1 MPDDCHSMKKT
12 SKRASGPRLA
22 ALLLFL
28 LMLLPLPSALLR
40 AGEAEEPFRLTAEL
54 LEEGELRLLWRIAPA
69 HKLYANQIRVELE
82 EGEAVPGAPV
92 LPEGEPVVDP
102 LTGERSVAYHDSL
115 DCRVAVTGAKGPYV
129 LRVRYQ
135 GCADGGVCFPPESS
149 LLRVDPARPG
159 PVAVERVPVTFGVMA
174 VSPDAADEPVAAE
187 GGGTSA
193 VARTLAEGSL
203 WKVAGVF
210 LLFGLLLSFTPC
222 ILPML
227 PILSSII
234 AGEARPTRLRGFLL
248 ALVYSSG
255 MAVVYTAVGV
265 AAGLAGEGLSGFLQQ
280 PPVLLGFALL
290 LILLS
295 LSMFDLYELQ
305 IPTSLQARLN
315 AASGRMKGGRFP
327 AVFVMGAISALVVGP
342 CVAAPLAGTLVYIS
356 RTGEVLQGGLALFS
370 MAMGMSVPLLL
381 LGLSA
386 GFLLPKA
393 GGWMQGVKHLFGVLL
408 VAVAVYMASP
418 VLPAPAVLAAWGALF
433 VLSARLLGLFR
444 RGPAPRTAGS
454 VAARALAFASLLLA
468 GSLFLGAATGARSPL
483 DPFAGLRGA
492 GEHEGLVF
500 RDVRS
505 GEELDRALRE
515 AGRRA
520 MLDVTADWCVSCR
533 KLEAV
538 TFRDPRVLGAAEGVL
553 LLRLDV
559 TSNGEEERRLM
570 KRFGVFGPPALIFF
584 DEGGAERTELRAV
597 GFVPPEELLERLR
610 RP

>member
-1 MPDDCHSMKKT
+1 MMNP

-22 ALLLFL
+22 ALLLSL
-28 LMLLPLPSALLR
+28 LLLLPFGGPLR

-54 LEEGELRLLWRIAPA
+54 LAEGTLSLRWDIAPG
-69 HKLYANQIRVELE
+69 HKLYRDQIRLELE
-82 EGEAVPGAPV
+82 SGEAVPGAPV

-129 LRVRYQ
+129 LRVWHQ

-159 PVAVERVPVTFGVMA
+159 PVAVERVPVTFGVVP
-174 VSPDAADEPVAAE
+174 VSPAAVDEPVAAE
-187 GGGTSA
+187 GDSTSA

-203 WKVAGVF
+203 WKVAGAF
-210 LLFGLLLSFTPC
+210 LIFGLLLSLTPC

-234 AGEARPTRLRGFLL
+234 AGEERPTRLRGFLL
-248 ALVYSSG
+248 AFVYSAG

-280 PPVLLGFALL
+280 PPVLIGFSLL
-290 LILLS
+290 LVLLS
-295 LSMFDLYELQ
+295 LSMFDLYQLQ
-305 IPTSLQARLN
+305 IPASLQARLN
-315 AASGRMKGGRFP
+315 AASGRMRGGRFP
-327 AVFVMGAISALVVGP
+327 GVFVMGAISALVVGP

-356 RTGEVLQGGLALFS
+356 RTGDVVQGGLALFS

-393 GGWMQGVKHLFGVLL
+393 GGWMQEVKHLFGALL
-408 VAVAVYMASP
+408 VAVAIYMASP
-418 VLPAPAVLAAWGALF
+418 VLPPALVLVAWGALF
-433 VLSARLLGLFR
+433 VLSAWLLGLFR
-444 RGPAPRTAGS
+444 RDPAPRAAGS
-454 VAARALAFASLLLA
+454 LVRRALAFASLLLA
-468 GSLFLGAATGARSPL
+468 CSLFVGAATGARSPL
-483 DPFAGLRGA
+483 DPFAGLRG
-492 GEHEGLVF
+492 GEDRGGLAF
-500 RDVRS
+500 REVRS
-505 GEELDRALRE
+505 EAELDSLLRA
-515 AGRRA
+515 AGRPA

-533 KLEAV
+533 RLEAV
-538 TFRDPRVLGAAEGVL
+538 TFRDPRVLRATEGML

-559 TSNGEEERRLM
+559 SANGEEERRLM

-584 DEGGAERTELRAV
+584 DEGGEERTELRTV
-597 GFVPPEELLERLR
+597 GFVGPDELLGRLQ